1 MASSVRDTSAW
12 TSSRIGRVPS
22 SATATAAPISPASV
36 RPNSAERVRYADKT
50 RGRHLEHAE
59 LVRRAE
65 PVLRRP
71 KNAMRV
77 VAIALELE
85 NAVDEML
92 EHARA
97 GHRPVLRDV
106 PDEHGRDPASLRN
119 AKEACRSLPD
129 LGDGAGRRSQLARV
143 EGLDGV
149 DHADV
154 RRVALERRADG
165 LELRLGEDRDVVG
178 AAEALRA
185 QADLRDR
192 FLARDEECSAAAA
205 GNRAERREEQG
216 RLADAGLAAEQDERS
231 RDEATPEDAV
241 ELRDAGREPSRVV
254 DANVAE
260 PPRGS
265 RRTGRW
271 RTVAAVELL
280 HQRAEGTAPRALA
293 EPSAGRRAACAT
305 AELDDDFGH
314 GHIVRDRPD
323 RARQN

>member
-1 MASSVRDTSAW
+1 
-12 TSSRIGRVPS
+12 
-22 SATATAAPISPASV
+22 
-36 RPNSAERVRYADKT
+36 
-50 RGRHLEHAE
+50 
-59 LVRRAE
+59 
-65 PVLRRP
+65 
-71 KNAMRV
+71 MRV

-119 AKEACRSLPD
+119 AKETCRSLPD

-154 RRVALERRADG
+154 RRVALEGRADG

-216 RLADAGLAAEQDERS
+216 RLADAGLAAEQHERS

-241 ELRDAGREPSRVV
+241 ELRHAGREPSRVV

-260 PPRGS
+260 PLRGS
-265 RRTGRW
+265 RRTGPLVAPSRPW
-271 RTVAAVELL
+271 SSSTSVPKAPHPGHLPSHRPVVAPHALQLNWTTTLATGTSYATGRTERVRIDNNELTRESVGRPIL
-280 HQRAEGTAPRALA
+280 H
-293 EPSAGRRAACAT
+293 
-305 AELDDDFGH
+305 
-314 GHIVRDRPD
+314 V
-323 RARQN
+323 